1 MIVRT
6 RFAPSPTGYL
16 HIGGVRTALFNWLFA
31 RHHGGVFVL
40 RIEDTDQARSTEEY
54 LNAILD
60 SLKWLGLEWDEGPY
74 FQSQRMEL
82 YRGHVEQLLKDD
94 KAYRCYCTP
103 DELEQRRQQ
112 ALAAGRKPKYD
123 GRCRQ
128 RTDQPADLPSVIR
141 FIAPQEGVTIV
152 DDLVKGRVA
161 FANEEL
167 DDLIILRSDGT
178 PTYNFVVVVD
188 DALMGI
194 THVIRG
200 DDHLNN
206 APRQIQLYEAL
217 GYPPPAFGHLPLILG
232 QDRARLSK
240 RHGATS
246 ITAYQEMGYVPHAL
260 VNYLAR
266 LGWSYGDQEIFSQK
280 ELIERFSLEAAGRS
294 AGIFNPEKLLWLNAH
309 YLKEGDPGQIAQQL
323 IPFLRQRGIKA
334 ELNERLIK
342 VVQSLQPRAKTLKEM
357 AEMAEFYFRD
367 DFPYDEKGSRKFLR
381 PELSPFLTS
390 LLEGLRSSEDFGEAN
405 LERFFRQLIEQQ
417 GLKLNQAAQGVRI
430 ALTGRTTSPGLFEVM
445 EGIGKEQVI
454 KRLERALGY
463 IGSQR
468 QGEAIR

>member
-1 MIVRT
+1 LVRT

-31 RHHGGVFVL
+31 RHHGGAFVL
-40 RIEDTDQARSTEEY
+40 RIEDTDQARSTQGY

-60 SLKWLGLEWDEGPY
+60 SLKWLGLDWNEGPY
-74 FQSQRMEL
+74 FQSQRMQL
-82 YRGHVEQLLKDD
+82 YQEHVQRLLDSG

-103 DELEQRRQQ
+103 EELEERRQH

-123 GRCRQ
+123 GRCRE
-128 RTDQPADLPSVIR
+128 RTDQSADLPFAVR
-141 FIAPQEGVTIV
+141 FKAPQEGVTMV
-152 DDLVKGRVA
+152 DDLIKGQVA

-206 APRQIQLYEAL
+206 TPRQIQLYEAL
-217 GYPPPAFGHLPLILG
+217 GYTPPAFAHLPLILG

-246 ITAYQEMGYVPHAL
+246 ITAYQEMGYLPHAL

-266 LGWSYGDQEIFSQK
+266 LGWSYGDQEIFSQE
-280 ELIERFSLEAAGRS
+280 ELIEKFSLEGAGRS

-309 YLKEGDPGQIAQQL
+309 YLKEGDPSYIARQL
-323 IPFLRQRGIKA
+323 IPFLRRQGIEA

-342 VVQSLQPRAKTLKEM
+342 VVTSLQPRAKTLAEM

-367 DFPYDEKGSRKFLR
+367 DFPYDEKGSDKFLR

-390 LLEGLRSSEDFGEAN
+390 LVAELRSREDFTEAG

-417 GLKLNQAAQGVRI
+417 GVKLNQAAQGVRI

-445 EGIGKEQVI
+445 EGIGREGVI
-454 KRLERALGY
+454 QRLERALGY
-463 IGSQR
+463 IGSR
-468 QGEAIR
+468 RAGEAVR